1 MKIYLYELLNKYKG
15 SIYVLKSELKGK
27 SDIKVYKF
35 AQKNNLTILT
45 FDTDFL
51 DINTYPLKGSS
62 RTVLRFKHLKI
73 QELTA
78 LTLRA
83 LKELESK
90 DLNDA
95 LVIVYK
101 NKIRIARLAQ

>member
-62 RTVLRFKHLKI
+62 RTVLRFKSRTNCSNLKST
-73 QELTA
+73 E
-78 LTLRA
+78 R
-83 LKELESK
+83 
-90 DLNDA
+90 
-95 LVIVYK
+95 
-101 NKIRIARLAQ
+101 IRKQRFK